1 MTIEEKLLQIKN
13 LNLKGNTSKAN
24 IELDILKTDYNI
36 LKLIFTNFSGATSYS
51 KDELDMEIDDFKKQL
66 KQEAS
71 CGAISNFEMKAK
83 EISLSPIKAFDNK
96 ITLLK
101 NLLK

>member
-13 LNLKGNTSKAN
+13 LNLKGNTAKASM
-24 IELDILKTDYNI
+24 ELEILKTDYNI
-36 LKLIFTNFSGATSYS
+36 LKLIFTNFSGSTPYS
-51 KDELDMEIDDFKKQL
+51 KDELDMDIDDFKQL
-66 KQEAS
+66 LKKEAS
-71 CGAISNFEMKAK
+71 CGVISNFEMKAK
-83 EISLSPIKAFDNK
+83 EMSLTTAKAFDNK